1 MPATIRTAGA
11 REHSNGQVSGPG
23 TLAVQCSH
31 HELHDRPGQGQSLR
45 SYTHHR
51 HHRQLTIVY
60 FGHSETGNDTRHDM
74 TRH

>member
-1 MPATIRTAGA
+1 MIFVHEGDVGILDLSAEGIA
-11 REHSNGQVSGPG
+11 E
-23 TLAVQCSH
+23 H